1 MPHTDFNSAII
12 YTPGGLFTKDKAS
25 ALVVG
30 LDKVLVAEI
39 EKQPGL
45 GPLPGFDKNGN
56 ELKDFRKDMED
67 RAQSRDDKLI
77 ERLLPCVKALDDF
90 LKGGGHGKCGYHR
103 EFRS

>member
-39 EKQPGL
+39 EKQLGL

-67 RAQSRDDKLI
+67 RAQSRDDN
-77 ERLLPCVKALDDF
+77 RLSHAPVTEAATRLDQA
-90 LKGGGHGKCGYHR
+90 H
-103 EFRS
+103 EP